1 MEVVTKELENRQAVL
16 TTTLDEKWLDPYM
29 KSASRRLASRASIPG
44 FRKGK
49 APHGV
54 VLRHVGRE
62 ALVREAMDDLG
73 QAAYEQAV
81 EESGLEPIQ
90 LDDLEIADWEP
101 LTLRLTVSLPPEVD
115 LGDYRSI
122 PLEVEEVE
130 VGEEDIEDALKELQE
145 QYAERVPVDRPA
157 QLSDFAVLDVDGTID
172 DRVVLKVDQQEYEL
186 REDGESPIADF
197 AERLVGMSTGEERS
211 FDLTF
216 PEDYDDEDLADQEV
230 SFVVRL
236 HELQEK
242 HRPAVDDE
250 LAKMVGGIETVDDL
264 RDDIRKTLQARRE
277 AKELDESA
285 ERLLDALLEQ
295 AEIDSPPVFVN
306 RELEVMLRGLAY
318 DLQEQGFTL
327 DGYLR
332 TTDKTAEDLI
342 EEFRPTAERRVSKS
356 LILAQIV
363 EDEGVEVGESDIE
376 EEVARMTRV
385 YGEENQVL
393 RDALLGNDQVREEIR
408 NRLYGRK
415 VVERL
420 RELSGGAEGEEAEA
434 DSVQSEGDDALDDE
448 SRSVRTESS
457 E

>member
-1 MEVVTKELENRQAVL
+1 MEVATKELENRQAVL
-16 TTTLDEKWLDPYM
+16 TTILDEKWLDPFM
-29 KSASRRLASRASIPG
+29 KSASRRLASRAAIPG

-54 VLRHVGRE
+54 VLRHMGRE
-62 ALVREAMDDLG
+62 ALVREAIDDLG

-90 LDDLEIADWEP
+90 LDDLEIAEWEP

-122 PLEVEEVE
+122 PLEVEQVE

-157 QLSDFAVLDVDGTID
+157 QLSDFAVLDVDGTVD
-172 DRVVLKVDQQEYEL
+172 DRVVLKVDEQEYEL

-197 AERLVGMSTGEERS
+197 AEKLVGMSSGEERS

-230 SFVVRL
+230 SFVVHL

-242 HRPAVDDE
+242 HLPAVDDE
-250 LAKMVGGIETVDDL
+250 LAKMAGGIETLDDL
-264 RDDIRKTLQARRE
+264 REDIRQTLQARRE

-306 RELEVMLRGLAY
+306 RELEAMVRGLAY
-318 DLQEQGFTL
+318 DLQQQGFTL

-332 TTDKTAEDLI
+332 TTDKTGEDLI
-342 EEFRPTAERRVSKS
+342 EEFRPTAEKRVKKS
-356 LILAQIV
+356 LILSQIIK
-363 EDEGVEVGESDIE
+363 EEGVEVEDSDIE
-376 EEVARMTRV
+376 DEIARMTRV
-385 YGEENQVL
+385 YGEENQAL

-408 NRLYGRK
+408 NKLYGRK
-415 VVERL
+415 VVQRL
-420 RELSGGAEGEEAEA
+420 TELSDAVESEPAEVDSEQSEA
-434 DSVQSEGDDALDDE
+434 DEALDDE
-448 SRSVRTESS
+448 QGSVKPESS

>member
-1 MEVVTKELENRQAVL
+1 LEVATKELENRQAVL
-16 TTTLDEKWLDPYM
+16 TTTLDEEWLDPFM
-29 KSASRRLASRASIPG
+29 KSASRRLASRAAIPG
-44 FRKGK
+44 FRKGR

-54 VLRHVGRE
+54 VLRHMGRE

-101 LTLRLTVSLPPEVD
+101 LTLRLTVSLPPQVD

-122 PLEVEEVE
+122 PLEVEEAE
-130 VGEEDIEDALKELQE
+130 LGEEDIEDALKELQE
-145 QYAERVPVDRPA
+145 HYAERVPVDRPA
-157 QLSDFAVLDVDGTID
+157 QLSDFAVLDVEGTVD

-197 AERLVGMSTGEERS
+197 AGKLVGMSSGEEQS

-216 PEDYDDEDLADQEV
+216 PEDYDDEDLAGQEV

-242 HRPAVDDE
+242 QLPAMDDE
-250 LAKMVGGIETVDDL
+250 LAKMVGGIETLDEL
-264 RDDIRKTLQARRE
+264 RDDISQTLQARRE
-277 AKELDESA
+277 AKQLDESA

-306 RELEVMLRGLAY
+306 RELEVMIRGLAY

-332 TTDKTAEDLI
+332 TTDKTVEDLV
-342 EEFRPTAERRVSKS
+342 EEFRPTAEKRVSKS
-356 LILAQIV
+356 LILAQVV
-363 EDEGVEVGESDIE
+363 EDEGVEVGDSDIE
-376 EEVARMTRV
+376 EEVARMTRA

-408 NRLYGRK
+408 NKLYGRK
-415 VVERL
+415 VVQRL
-420 RELSGGAEGEEAEA
+420 AEPSDAVESEGAEA
-434 DSVQSEGDDALDDE
+434 DSVQSEVDEALDDE
-448 SRSVRTESS
+448 QGSVEPESS

>member
-1 MEVVTKELENRQAVL
+1 LEVATKELENRQAVL
-16 TTTLDEKWLDPYM
+16 TTILDEKWLDPFM
-29 KSASRRLASRASIPG
+29 KSASRRLASRAAIPG

-54 VLRHVGRE
+54 VLRHMGRE
-62 ALVREAMDDLG
+62 ALVREAIDDLG

-90 LDDLEIADWEP
+90 LDDLEIAEWEP

-122 PLEVEEVE
+122 PLEVEQVE

-157 QLSDFAVLDVDGTID
+157 QLSDFAVLDVDGTVD
-172 DRVVLKVDQQEYEL
+172 DRVVLKVDEQEYEL

-197 AERLVGMSTGEERS
+197 AEKLVGMSSGEERS

-230 SFVVRL
+230 SFVVHL

-242 HRPAVDDE
+242 HLPAVDDE
-250 LAKMVGGIETVDDL
+250 LAKMAGGIETLDDL
-264 RDDIRKTLQARRE
+264 REDIRQTLQARRE

-306 RELEVMLRGLAY
+306 RELEAMVRGLAL
-318 DLQEQGFTL
+318 DLQERGFTL

-332 TTDKTAEDLI
+332 TTDKSGEDLI
-342 EEFRPTAERRVSKS
+342 EEFRPTAEKRVSKS
-356 LILAQIV
+356 LILSQIV
-363 EDEGVEVGESDIE
+363 KDEGVEVEDSDIE
-376 EEVARMTRV
+376 DEVARMTRV

-408 NRLYGRK
+408 NKLYGRK
-415 VVERL
+415 VVQRL
-420 RELSGGAEGEEAEA
+420 TELSDAVESEPAEVDSEQSKA
-434 DSVQSEGDDALDDE
+434 DEALDDE
-448 SRSVRTESS
+448 QGSVKPESS

>member
-1 MEVVTKELENRQAVL
+1 LEVATKELENRQAVL
-16 TTTLDEKWLDPYM
+16 TTILDEEWLDPFM
-29 KSASRRLASRASIPG
+29 KSASRRLASRAAIPG

-54 VLRHVGRE
+54 VLRHMGRE
-62 ALVREAMDDLG
+62 TLVREAMDDLG

-90 LDDLEIADWEP
+90 LDDLEIAEWEP
-101 LTLRLTVSLPPEVD
+101 LTLHLTVSLPPEVD
-115 LGDYRSI
+115 LGDYRGI
-122 PLEVEEVE
+122 PLEVGEVE
-130 VGEEDIEDALKELQE
+130 VGEEDIEDSLKELQE
-145 QYAERVPVDRPA
+145 EYAERVPVDRPA
-157 QLSDFAVLDVDGTID
+157 QLSDFAVLDVNGTVG
-172 DRVVLKVDQQEYEL
+172 DRVVLEIDQQEYEL

-197 AERLVGMSTGEERS
+197 AEKLVGMSSGEERS

-216 PEDYDDEDLADQEV
+216 PEDYDDEDLAGQEV

-236 HELQEK
+236 TELQEK
-242 HRPAVDDE
+242 RLPAVDDE
-250 LAKMVGGIETVDDL
+250 LAKMAGGIETLGDL
-264 RDDIRKTLQARRE
+264 RDAIRQTLHSRRE
-277 AKELDESA
+277 AKQLDESA

-295 AEIDSPPVFVN
+295 AEINSPPVFVN
-306 RELEVMLRGLAY
+306 RELEVMVRGLAL
-318 DLQEQGFTL
+318 DLQERGFTL

-332 TTDKTAEDLI
+332 TTDKSGEDLI
-342 EEFRPTAERRVSKS
+342 EEFRPTAEKRVSKS
-356 LILAQIV
+356 LILSQIV
-363 EDEGVEVGESDIE
+363 EDEGVEVEDSDIE
-376 EEVARMTRV
+376 DEVARMTRV

-415 VVERL
+415 VVQRL
-420 RELSGGAEGEEAEA
+420 TELSDVAESEEAEA

-448 SRSVRTESS
+448 QGSVKPESS

>member
-1 MEVVTKELENRQAVL
+1 LEVATKELENRQAVL
-16 TTTLDEKWLDPYM
+16 TTILDEEWLDPFM
-29 KSASRRLASRASIPG
+29 KSASRRLASRAAIPG

-54 VLRHVGRE
+54 VLRHMGRE
-62 ALVREAMDDLG
+62 TLVREAMDDLG

-90 LDDLEIADWEP
+90 LDDLEIAEWEP
-101 LTLRLTVSLPPEVD
+101 LTLHLTVSLPPEVD
-115 LGDYRSI
+115 LGDYRGI
-122 PLEVEEVE
+122 PLEVGEVE
-130 VGEEDIEDALKELQE
+130 VGEEDIEDSLKELQE
-145 QYAERVPVDRPA
+145 EYAERVPVDRPA
-157 QLSDFAVLDVDGTID
+157 QLSDFAVLDVNGTVG
-172 DRVVLKVDQQEYEL
+172 DRVVLEIDQQEYEL

-197 AERLVGMSTGEERS
+197 AEKLVGMSSGEERS

-216 PEDYDDEDLADQEV
+216 PEDYDDEDLAGQEV

-236 HELQEK
+236 TELQEK
-242 HRPAVDDE
+242 RLPAVDDE
-250 LAKMVGGIETVDDL
+250 LAKMAGGIETLGDL
-264 RDDIRKTLQARRE
+264 RDAIRQTLHSRRE
-277 AKELDESA
+277 ATQLDESA

-295 AEIDSPPVFVN
+295 AEINSPPVFVN
-306 RELEVMLRGLAY
+306 RELEVMVRGLAL
-318 DLQEQGFTL
+318 DLQERGFTL

-332 TTDKTAEDLI
+332 TTDKSGEDLI
-342 EEFRPTAERRVSKS
+342 EEFRPTAEKRVSKS
-356 LILAQIV
+356 LILSQIV
-363 EDEGVEVGESDIE
+363 EDEGVEVEDSDIE
-376 EEVARMTRV
+376 DEVARMTRV

-415 VVERL
+415 VVQRL
-420 RELSGGAEGEEAEA
+420 TELSDVAESEEAEA

-448 SRSVRTESS
+448 QGSVKPESS

>member
-1 MEVVTKELENRQAVL
+1 LEVATKELENRQAVL
-16 TTTLDEKWLDPYM
+16 TTILDEEWLDPFM
-29 KSASRRLASRASIPG
+29 KSASRRLASRAAIPG

-54 VLRHVGRE
+54 VLRHMGRE

-90 LDDLEIADWEP
+90 LDDLEIAEWEP
-101 LTLRLTVSLPPEVD
+101 LTLHLTVSLPPEVD
-115 LGDYRSI
+115 LGDYRGI
-122 PLEVEEVE
+122 PLEVGEVE
-130 VGEEDIEDALKELQE
+130 VGEEDIEDSLKELQE
-145 QYAERVPVDRPA
+145 EYAERVPVDRPA
-157 QLSDFAVLDVDGTID
+157 QLSDFAVLDVNGTVG
-172 DRVVLKVDQQEYEL
+172 DRVVLEIDQQEYEL

-197 AERLVGMSTGEERS
+197 AEKLVGMSSGEERS

-216 PEDYDDEDLADQEV
+216 PEDYDDEDLAGQEV

-236 HELQEK
+236 TELQEK
-242 HRPAVDDE
+242 RLPAVDDE
-250 LAKMVGGIETVDDL
+250 LAKMAGGIETLGDL
-264 RDDIRKTLQARRE
+264 RDAIRQTLHSRRE
-277 AKELDESA
+277 AKQLDESA

-295 AEIDSPPVFVN
+295 AEINSPPVFVN
-306 RELEVMLRGLAY
+306 RELEVMVRGLAL
-318 DLQEQGFTL
+318 DLQERGFTL

-332 TTDKTAEDLI
+332 TTDKSGEDLI
-342 EEFRPTAERRVSKS
+342 EEFRPTAEKRVSKS
-356 LILAQIV
+356 LILSQIV
-363 EDEGVEVGESDIE
+363 EDEGVEVEDSDIE
-376 EEVARMTRV
+376 DEVARMTRV

-415 VVERL
+415 VVQRL
-420 RELSGGAEGEEAEA
+420 TELSDVVESEEAEA

-448 SRSVRTESS
+448 QGSVKPESS